1 MGFDIRCQTGKKTP
15 IFFEEEFMPKVKE
28 SIHARPPWERMMRI
42 HEQMQSVRY
51 PNCNQLAREIEVSTR
66 TIKRDI
72 DFMKYR
78 LDLPIEYDSRR
89 YGYYYSRPVD
99 QFPGVPMTE
108 EEILSLLVA
117 QKAIAQYRGTPFEAP
132 LRTAF
137 RKLTPHLD
145 DPSRVSLLSL
155 DDRLSFRPFAPADAN
170 QAEFNVLAV
179 AVLKHQ
185 AILFR
190 YRKLGARRELPRHVH
205 PYHLACIDNHW
216 YLIAFDLDR
225 RDLRTFAL
233 TRLSRPRP
241 TGKHFPPPRDFN
253 ADDYLRGS
261 LTVHRGRRD
270 YEVVIEFNPWATDL
284 IRGRKWHESQRFHE
298 LPDGGSR
305 LSMRLNSITEMERW
319 VLSWGTHA
327 TVIRPRALALRIA
340 HASRELTRRY
350 AGQALPM
357 VGSPPDSSEEAS
369 ELFTI

>member
-1 MGFDIRCQTGKKTP
+1 LFCEVTLLDSADAQQRR
-15 IFFEEEFMPKVKE
+15 E
-28 SIHARPPWERMMRI
+28 SLRDAVGLLASIPPRP
-42 HEQMQSVRY
+42 
-51 PNCNQLAREIEVSTR
+51 A
-66 TIKRDI
+66 
-72 DFMKYR
+72 
-78 LDLPIEYDSRR
+78 
-89 YGYYYSRPVD
+89 
-99 QFPGVPMTE
+99 
-108 EEILSLLVA
+108 
-117 QKAIAQYRGTPFEAP
+117 
-132 LRTAF
+132 TAW
-137 RKLTPHLD
+137 LE
-145 DPSRVSLLSL
+145 SLLSNPAL
-155 DDRLSFRPFAPADAN
+155 APATL
-170 QAEFNVLAV
+170 EAV